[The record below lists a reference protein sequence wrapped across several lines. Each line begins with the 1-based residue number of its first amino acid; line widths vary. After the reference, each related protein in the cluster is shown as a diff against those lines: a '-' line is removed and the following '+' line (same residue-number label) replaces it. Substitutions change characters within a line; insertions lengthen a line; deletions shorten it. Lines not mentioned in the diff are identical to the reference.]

1 LDSENRNEALI
12 NFKSQGWKISVEARQ
27 FVLTLRDYFEEQY
40 ERMDPVNVYLSQ
52 TPSTVL
58 KETEDFAL
66 ATAFASANQKA
77 SDMLAFQ
84 YINITGIRPILE
96 AFDDDYTGFVSIREA
111 NQLLL
116 SKPKDWRF
124 VCTYHPNS
132 CG

>member
-1 LDSENRNEALI
+1 L
-12 NFKSQGWKISVEARQ
+12 VEARQ

-116 SKPKDWRF
+116 SKPNDWRF